1 MGSERIDALLVAE
14 DVLAWVG
21 VIVHTIEVGTLQVS
35 LLELLEKI
43 PEGKLWLVLG
53 WVSGDEHL
61 WDGPVKHL
69 L

>member
-1 MGSERIDALLVAE
+1 MGSERIDASLVAE

-35 LLELLEKI
+35 LELL

-53 WVSGDEHL
+53 WVSGDVHL